1 MGRYSAPFQFLNNGF
16 WYAQSRGD
24 TLARMNIQSI
34 ESSYRAGESHRLAY
48 TQWGAPDNPELLF
61 CAHGLS
67 RNGRDFDY
75 LAAAMAER
83 YHVVCPDYPGRGLS
97 EKLSRPEDYDNGNY
111 LIDSL
116 NLLRTLGSKTVD
128 WVGTSMG
135 GIIGMLLASQ
145 EHSPIRRLVL
155 NDVGSFVPRS
165 ALLEIAAYL
174 GYEPRFA
181 TREEACQY
189 FRKTY
194 IGFGPMSDAQIDH
207 LTEFGIWPL
216 DTGGYQLSCDNAI
229 IQQFIQGKIEDVDLS
244 PWWNAVK
251 VPVLLIR
258 GEQSKLFSAETMA
271 DMAENREAVATVEF
285 PDCGHAPSL
294 MHPEHIRVIKEWLA
308 TP

>member
-1 MGRYSAPFQFLNNGF
+1 
-16 WYAQSRGD
+16 
-24 TLARMNIQSI
+24 MNIHSI
-34 ESSYRAGESHRLAY
+34 DSSYREGESHRLAY
-48 TQWGAPDNPELLF
+48 TQWGDPDNPDLLF

-75 LAAAMAER
+75 LAEAMANR

-116 NLLRTLGSKTVD
+116 NLLRTLGDKRVD

-145 EHSPIRRLVL
+145 EQSPIRRLVL
-155 NDVGSFVPRS
+155 NDVGSFIPRS

-174 GYEPRFA
+174 GSEPRFA
-181 TREEACQY
+181 TRDEARQY

-194 IGFGPMSDAQIDH
+194 VGFGPMSDSQIDH
-207 LTEFGIWPL
+207 LAKFGIWPL
-216 DTGGYQLSCDNAI
+216 DSGGYQLSCDSTI
-229 IQQFIQGKIEDVDLS
+229 IQQFTQAKIEDVDLS
-244 PWWNAVK
+244 PWWNAIK

-258 GEQSKLFSAETMA
+258 GEQSPLFSAETMA
-271 DMAENREAVATVEF
+271 DMAAGRDSVTTVEF
-285 PDCGHAPSL
+285 PACGHAPSL
-294 MHPEHIRVIKEWLA
+294 MHPDHIRVLGDWLA
-308 TP
+308 APL